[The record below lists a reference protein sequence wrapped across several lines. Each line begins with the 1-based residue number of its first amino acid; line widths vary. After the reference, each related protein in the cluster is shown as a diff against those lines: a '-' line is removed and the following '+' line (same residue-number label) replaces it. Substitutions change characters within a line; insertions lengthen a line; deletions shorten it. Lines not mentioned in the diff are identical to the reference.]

1 MKKEK
6 LIAVLSTAAIITGG
20 SSSSILSNGQE
31 TIVEDENAVEKEL
44 TKQEKLQQKID
55 TAKKEAEAKKAELEE
70 QIEASKHLAFT
81 IPRTGWQYRRI

>member
-31 TIVEDENAVEKEL
+31 TIVEDE
-44 TKQEKLQQKID
+44 
-55 TAKKEAEAKKAELEE
+55 KA
-70 QIEASKHLAFT
+70 IT
-81 IPRTGWQYRRI
+81 IPKSKIKAANLEGEI

>member
-20 SSSSILSNGQE
+20 SLSSILSNGQE
-31 TIVEDENAVEKEL
+31 TIVKDEKAVEKEL

-55 TAKKEAEAKKAELEE
+55 AAKKEAELEE
-70 QIEASKHLAFT
+70 QTEASKHLAFT
-81 IPRTGWQYRRI
+81 IPRTGWHYRRI

>member
-31 TIVEDENAVEKEL
+31 TIVEDEKAVEKEL
-44 TKQEKLQQKID
+44 TKHEKLQQKID
-55 TAKKEAEAKKAELEE
+55 TAKKAELEE